1 MANTAL
7 FFHETFQPELGYI
20 SKLLE
25 LGTEKFSG
33 DKYKISE
40 LTGIPTGK
48 EKGKVEPHIRYAKYM
63 GLLDYSVSRGVYD
76 LSLSKIGEEVLRQD
90 RYLHETL
97 TLWLLHYFISRRE
110 LGAPQWGFLVHKANK
125 GFATGLTAE
134 FLSTLIQK
142 EYEISSTEVTKAF
155 GVVKNSYMSG
165 CFSNLHYID
174 WDDKIIFEEQR
185 EQIEFEY
192 LYAYALLDGWSN
204 LFPEKKELTLPEV
217 LEELSF
223 GKVFGL
229 NDEDVDS
236 VLSTLEDRRI
246 ISINRQLFP
255 ITIVRTMGLEE
266 IIGLVYSVL
275 M

>member
-25 LGTEKFSG
+25 LGAEKFSG

-76 LSLSKIGEEVLRQD
+76 LSLTQIGEEVLRQD
-90 RYLHETL
+90 KYLHETL

-110 LGAPQWGFLVHKANK
+110 QGAPQWGFLVHKANK
-125 GFATGLTAE
+125 GFATELTAE

-165 CFSNLHYID
+165 CFSNLYYLD

-192 LYAYALLDGWSN
+192 LYAYALLDSWSS

-217 LEELSF
+217 LEDLSF

>member
-25 LGTEKFSG
+25 LGTDKFSG

-76 LSLSKIGEEVLRQD
+76 LSLTKIGEEVLRQD

-110 LGAPQWGFLVHKANK
+110 QGAPQWGFLVHKANK

-192 LYAYALLDGWSN
+192 LYAYALLDSWRN
-204 LFPEKKELTLPEV
+204 LFPEKKELILPEV
-217 LEELSF
+217 LEDLSF

>member
-1 MANTAL
+1 MANSTL

-25 LGTEKFSG
+25 LGAEGFSG

-63 GLLDYSVSRGVYD
+63 GLLDYSVTRGVYD
-76 LSLSKIGEEVLRQD
+76 LSLTKIGEEVLQQD
-90 RYLHETL
+90 KYLHESL

-125 GFATGLTAE
+125 GFATELTPD
-134 FLSTLIQK
+134 FLSSLAQK
-142 EYEISSTEVTKAF
+142 EFDISSAEVTKAF

-165 CFSNLHYID
+165 CFSNLYYLE
-174 WDDKIIFEEQR
+174 WDEKIVFEEQR

-192 LYAYALLDGWSN
+192 LYAYALIDSWERM
-204 LFPEKKELTLPEV
+204 FPDKKEITLSEV
-217 LEELSF
+217 LEDLSF

-229 NDEDVDS
+229 NDEDIDS
-236 VLSTLEDRRI
+236 VLSTLEERRI

-255 ITIVRTMGLEE
+255 ITIVRTMELEE

>member
-25 LGTEKFSG
+25 LGAGKFSG

-40 LTGIPTGK
+40 ITGIPTGK
-48 EKGKVEPHIRYAKYM
+48 EKGKVEPHIRYARYM
-63 GLLDYSVSRGVYD
+63 GLLEYSVTRGLYD
-76 LSLSKIGEEVLRQD
+76 LSLTRIGEEVLRQD
-90 RYLHETL
+90 KYLHEAL

-110 LGAPQWGFLVHKANK
+110 QGAPQWGFLVHKANK
-125 GFATGLTAE
+125 GFAAELTSE
-134 FLSTLIQK
+134 FFSSMAQK
-142 EYEISSTEVTKAF
+142 EFDLSSTEITKAF

-165 CFSNLHYID
+165 CFSNIYYLD
-174 WDDKIIFEEQR
+174 WNERIVFEEQR

-192 LYAYALLDGWSN
+192 LYAYALIDSWN
-204 LFPEKKELTLPEV
+204 YMFPEKKELTILEV
-217 LEELSF
+217 LDDLSF

-236 VLSTLEDRRI
+236 VLSTLEERRI

-255 ITIVRTMGLEE
+255 ITIVRTMGIEE
-266 IIGLVYSVL
+266 IIGLIYSVL

>member
-25 LGTEKFSG
+25 LGAEKFSG

-40 LTGIPTGK
+40 ITGIPTGK
-48 EKGKVEPHIRYAKYM
+48 EKGKVEPHIRYARYM
-63 GLLDYSVSRGVYD
+63 GLIEYSVTRGLYD
-76 LSLSKIGEEVLRQD
+76 LSLTRIGEEVLRQD
-90 RYLHETL
+90 KYLHEAL

-110 LGAPQWGFLVHKANK
+110 QGAPQWGFLVHKANK
-125 GFATGLTAE
+125 GFAAELTSE
-134 FLSTLIQK
+134 FFSSMAQK
-142 EYEISSTEVTKAF
+142 EFDLSSTEITKAF

-165 CFSNLHYID
+165 CFSNIYYLD
-174 WDDKIIFEEQR
+174 WNERIVFEEQR

-192 LYAYALLDGWSN
+192 LYAYALIDSWN
-204 LFPEKKELTLPEV
+204 YMFPEKKELTLLEV
-217 LEELSF
+217 LDDLSF

-236 VLSTLEDRRI
+236 VLSTLEERRI

-255 ITIVRTMGLEE
+255 ITIVRTMGIEE
-266 IIGLVYSVL
+266 IIGLIYSVL

>member
-20 SKLLE
+20 SKLLK
-25 LGTEKFSG
+25 LGAENFSG

-76 LSLSKIGEEVLRQD
+76 LSLTQIGEEVLRQD
-90 RYLHETL
+90 KYLHETL

-110 LGAPQWGFLVHKANK
+110 QGAPQWGFLVHKANK
-125 GFATGLTAE
+125 GFATELTAE

-142 EYEISSTEVTKAF
+142 EFGISPTEVTKAF

-165 CFSNLHYID
+165 CFSNLYYLD
-174 WDDKIIFEEQR
+174 WDNKIIFEEQR

-192 LYAYALLDGWSN
+192 LYAYALLDSWSS

-217 LEELSF
+217 LEDLSF

>member
-25 LGTEKFSG
+25 LGAEKFSG

-40 LTGIPTGK
+40 ITGIPTGK
-48 EKGKVEPHIRYAKYM
+48 EKGKVEPHIRYARYM
-63 GLLDYSVSRGVYD
+63 GLLEYSITRGLYD
-76 LSLSKIGEEVLRQD
+76 LSLTRIGEEVLRQD
-90 RYLHETL
+90 KYLHEAL

-110 LGAPQWGFLVHKANK
+110 QGAPQGGFLVHKANK
-125 GFATGLTAE
+125 GFAAELTSE
-134 FLSTLIQK
+134 FFSSMAQK
-142 EYEISSTEVTKAF
+142 EFDLSSTEITKAF

-165 CFSNLHYID
+165 CFSNIYYLD
-174 WDDKIIFEEQR
+174 WNERIVFEEQR

-192 LYAYALLDGWSN
+192 LYAYALIDSWN
-204 LFPEKKELTLPEV
+204 YMFPEKKELTILEV
-217 LEELSF
+217 LDDLSF

-236 VLSTLEDRRI
+236 VLSTLEERRI

-255 ITIVRTMGLEE
+255 ITIVRTMGIEE
-266 IIGLVYSVL
+266 IIGLIYSVL

>member
-1 MANTAL
+1 MANAML

-20 SKLLE
+20 SKLLQ
-25 LGTEKFSG
+25 LGAEDFSG

-63 GLLDYSVSRGVYD
+63 GLLDFSVARGIYT
-76 LSLSKIGEEVLRQD
+76 LTLTPIGEEVLRQD
-90 RYLHETL
+90 KYLHESL
-97 TLWLLHYFISRRE
+97 TLWLLHYFITRRE
-110 LGAPQWGFLVHKANK
+110 LGAPQWEFLVHKVNK
-125 GFATGLTAE
+125 GFATEITAD
-134 FLSTLIQK
+134 FLSTMAQK
-142 EYEISSTEVTKAF
+142 EFDISSSEVTKAL

-165 CFSNLHYID
+165 CFSNLYYLE
-174 WDDKIIFEEQR
+174 WDEKVVFEEQR
-185 EQIEFEY
+185 EQVEFVY
-192 LYAYALLDGWSN
+192 LYAYALIDSWDRM
-204 LFPEKKELTLPEV
+204 FPAKKELTLPEI
-217 LEELSF
+217 LEDLSF

-236 VLSTLEDRRI
+236 VLCTLEERRI

-255 ITIVRTMGLEE
+255 ITVVRTMGLED
-266 IIGLVYSVL
+266 IIGFVYSVL

>member
-76 LSLSKIGEEVLRQD
+76 LSLTKIGEEIFRQD

-110 LGAPQWGFLVHKANK
+110 QGAPQWGFLVNKANK
-125 GFATGLTAE
+125 GFATGLTAK

-165 CFSNLHYID
+165 FFSNLHYID

-192 LYAYALLDGWSN
+192 LYAYALLDSWSN

-217 LEELSF
+217 LEDLSF

>member
-76 LSLSKIGEEVLRQD
+76 LSLTKIGEEVLRQD

-110 LGAPQWGFLVHKANK
+110 QGAPQWGFLVHKANK

-142 EYEISSTEVTKAF
+142 EYEISSTDVTKAF

-204 LFPEKKELTLPEV
+204 LFSEKKELTLPEV